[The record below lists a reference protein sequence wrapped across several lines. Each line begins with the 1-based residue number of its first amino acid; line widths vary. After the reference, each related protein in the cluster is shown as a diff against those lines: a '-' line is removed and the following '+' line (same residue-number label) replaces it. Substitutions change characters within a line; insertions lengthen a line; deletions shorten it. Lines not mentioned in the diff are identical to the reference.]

1 MRCFEA
7 APAVYFAA
15 KIGFIFDKLKKKCY
29 LCSLN

>member
-15 KIGFIFDKLKKKCY
+15 KIGFIFDKLKK
-29 LCSLN
+29 SVTFVA